1 MRRTVF
7 TLCVCALAARLL
19 AACGDGSVKGQG
31 PPPDGYTTFPITG
44 EDAGDDTWTELYD
57 DVTVDIVDV
66 PQTDAARADIA
77 RSDGPAAP
85 DPCAIR
91 VDGTWCA
98 ALLGLPSTGLLRCA
112 GGRSMETT
120 PCPDGCLDR
129 TGANDACLD
138 DTIDPCFNE
147 RDGLYC
153 GRTIG
158 SVARPNDAFRCM
170 YRRTSWTGACAGGC
184 TMTGASVS
192 CAR

>member
-1 MRRTVF
+1 MRRTVS

-44 EDAGDDTWTELYD
+44 EDAGDDAWTELYD
-57 DVTVDIVDV
+57 DVAIDAYVA
-66 PQTDAARADIA
+66 PRTDAGRADVTRA
-77 RSDGPAAP
+77 DGPSAP

-112 GGRSMETT
+112 SGHSMETI

-129 TGANDACLD
+129 TGATDACLD

-158 SVARPNDAFRCM
+158 SASRPNDAFRCA
-170 YRRTSWTGACAGGC
+170 YHRTSWTGACAGGC
-184 TMTGASVS
+184 TMTGATLNCS
-192 CAR
+192 R

>member
-1 MRRTVF
+1 MTGQDPP
-7 TLCVCALAARLL
+7 ADG
-19 AACGDGSVKGQG
+19 GD
-31 PPPDGYTTFPITG
+31 PFPIMRD
-44 EDAGDDTWTELYD
+44 DASVDTWTELFD
-57 DVTVDIVDV
+57 DVALDALDGAAVDV
-66 PQTDAARADIA
+66 ARDTG

-98 ALLGLPSTGLLRCA
+98 ALLGLPSTGLLHCV

-129 TGANDACLD
+129 TGATDACLD
-138 DTIDPCFNE
+138 DTVDPCFNE

-158 SVARPNDAFRCM
+158 SATRPNDAFRCM
-170 YRRTSWTGACAGGC
+170 YRRTSWTGTCTGGC
-184 TMTGASVS
+184 TMSGATVN
-192 CAR
+192 CTR

>member
-1 MRRTVF
+1 MRRTVS

-44 EDAGDDTWTELYD
+44 EDAGDDAWTELYD
-57 DVTVDIVDV
+57 DVTIDIVDAS
-66 PQTDAARADIA
+66 QTDAPRADIA
-77 RSDGPAAP
+77 RTDGPAAP

-112 GGRSMETT
+112 SGRSMETI

-129 TGANDACLD
+129 TGATDACLD

-153 GRTIG
+153 GRTSG
-158 SVARPNDAFRCM
+158 SARPGDAFRCM
-170 YRRTSWTGACAGGC
+170 YHRTTWTGACPGGC
-184 TMTGASVS
+184 AQGTTGVT